1 MQLQKKWLELN
12 PGKDVPRVGW
22 STFRSVDN
30 ILVTKYGLKG
40 SPDRLNKE
48 DREFVSLAVDTH

>member
-1 MQLQKKWLELN
+1 MQLQRTWLKLN
-12 PGKDVPRVGW
+12 TGKDVPRVGW

-40 SPDRLNKE
+40 SPDRLNQE
-48 DREFVSLAVDTH
+48 DREFVVLAADTH